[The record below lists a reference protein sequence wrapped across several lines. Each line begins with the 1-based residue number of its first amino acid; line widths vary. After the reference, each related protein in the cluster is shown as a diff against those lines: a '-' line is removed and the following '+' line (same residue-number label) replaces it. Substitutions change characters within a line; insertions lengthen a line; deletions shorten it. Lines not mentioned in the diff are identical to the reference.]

1 MTSLPS
7 IEEINRVLAEMNP
20 TLRTQHRALLGDGE
34 TIAVPSDSATL
45 MYVIQGELRASA
57 SSFGRFPATLS
68 TGDAALFRGGV
79 AGAMIAQQ
87 HAFVL
92 VTSLDFSM
100 LSAGVRDRLPEVL
113 MVRDLAG
120 NEPAVA
126 ALAAQL
132 GPEISHERNE
142 AHTAVPSVHCQMM
155 ANTVLLSVIHTW
167 AVRGCAPAGW
177 PSRTNDPFLDR
188 VLEAIDADPGSDWKV
203 EELARAGAMSRSAFA
218 ERFRSAIGTSPGK
231 YVGEAR
237 IRSAQTLLAQGMAV
251 SEVSRATGYG
261 SDEGFSRAFQRS
273 VGMPPSVWRSE
284 TLQGATGE
292 RLRPAVC

>member
-7 IEEINRVLAEMNP
+7 NEDINRVLAGVNP
-20 TLRTQHRALLGDGE
+20 TLRTQHRALLGHGD
-34 TIAVPSDSATL
+34 TLAVPSDPATL
-45 MYVIQGELRASA
+45 LYVIRGELRASVSA
-57 SSFGRFPATLS
+57 LGRFPEMLS
-68 TGDAALFRGGV
+68 TGDAVLFRGGV
-79 AGAMIAQQ
+79 AGTMIAEQ

-92 VTSLDFSM
+92 VTSLDFSA
-100 LSAGVRDRLPEVL
+100 LSSGVRDRLPEVL
-113 MVRDLAG
+113 MVRDLAET
-120 NEPAVA
+120 EPAVA

-132 GPEISHERNE
+132 GPELSYQRNE
-142 AHTAVPSVHCQMM
+142 TNECAPSVHCQMM

-188 VLEAIDADPGSDWKV
+188 VLEAIDAEPGNDWNL

-218 ERFRSAIGTSPGK
+218 ERFRAAIGTSPGK

-237 IRSAQTLLAQGMAV
+237 IRSAQRLLAKGLGV

-273 VGMPPSVWRSE
+273 VGVTPSAWRSDAM
-284 TLQGATGE
+284 QGAM
-292 RLRPAVC
+292 L

>member
-1 MTSLPS
+1 MSSRPS
-7 IEEINRVLAEMNP
+7 NEDINRVLAEINP
-20 TLRTQHRALLGDGE
+20 TLRTQHRAMLGDGE
-34 TIAVPSDSATL
+34 TIAVPSDTATL
-45 MYVIQGELRASA
+45 IYVIQGELRASV
-57 SSFGRFPATLS
+57 SSLGRFPATLS
-68 TGDAALFRGGV
+68 AGDAALFRGGV
-79 AGAMIAQQ
+79 VGTMIAQQ

-92 VTSLDFSM
+92 VTSLDFSA

-113 MVRDLAG
+113 MVRDLPG

-132 GPEISHERNE
+132 GPEISHARN
-142 AHTAVPSVHCQMM
+142 TTTIAVPSVHCQMM

-218 ERFRSAIGTSPGK
+218 ERFRSALGTSPGK
-231 YVGEAR
+231 YVGEVR
-237 IRSAQTLLAQGMAV
+237 IRSAQTLLAKGMGV

-273 VGMPPSVWRSE
+273 VGVPPSAWRSE
-284 TLQGATGE
+284 ALQGATS
-292 RLRPAVC
+292 